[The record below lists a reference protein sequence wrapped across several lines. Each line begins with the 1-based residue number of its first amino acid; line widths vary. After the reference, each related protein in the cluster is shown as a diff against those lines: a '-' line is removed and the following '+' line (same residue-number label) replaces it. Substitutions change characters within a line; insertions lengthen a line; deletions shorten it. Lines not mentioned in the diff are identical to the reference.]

1 MPQEQA
7 QDVPPAS
14 SDGAPAPATATDD
27 EVQQLQSQPEP
38 QDVPP
43 ASSDGALQQL
53 QSQPEPQPQPP
64 TQRSGPNVIV
74 LSSAGKPIFS
84 RWGDEEKLTA
94 ACGLI
99 QAIRASI
106 LDDPSLGGDIQS
118 LQAGGTRMVFHTVG
132 HLTLLAIAEGGTGSG
147 ECETEAYLR
156 MQLEYVYGQIIFT
169 LTDTIQNVFTQ
180 RHNYDLR
187 SMLGATETVMR
198 GVLDQASPLG
208 NGGAFLCAGVESV
221 WPISHEIRDHA
232 SQVLSSVCGKHSD
245 TCLFAILL
253 AKNEMISVVMPRY
266 KPHQLHPS
274 DLHLILNFCNHQPGL
289 LTNELWFPICLPR
302 FNSSGFVYA
311 YTTCLDSG
319 TGLACC
325 LISQENSTEQ
335 FERFRK
341 AGASIRQKLGLRAPK
356 SSVLFIKDASRSNGD
371 VLVGDGSNRGGDTAE
386 SEMEKTNFDD
396 IAWQRN
402 EGGGNDDISGEDEEI
417 VDDEKGSE
425 KVLDELAGVLGKDL
439 TVSETSN
446 ASVTQSSN
454 GDRDV
459 RPFDEGYGGKSSGH
473 QGESS
478 LVKILNEV
486 KRNRVRDTM
495 IDEYLQLASAMHFL
509 FRIDVAVYDTGGML
523 TQCLSPPLQFP
534 FVDEKSKRRV
544 YCMYQRLALRLRL
557 GSASVESTMDA
568 FAMIADDHDDSENT
582 HASMGIGK
590 DCQAQCLLE
599 SPPNVHGCTYV
610 LDGSELFIA
619 INGRDFELYATLP
632 GKIPPRSGTAYC
644 ARLVR
649 RLMNDEGRLFLA
661 YPHTWHR

>member
-1 MPQEQA
+1 MA
-7 QDVPPAS
+7 Q
-14 SDGAPAPATATDD
+14 
-27 EVQQLQSQPEP
+27 
-38 QDVPP
+38 
-43 ASSDGALQQL
+43 
-53 QSQPEPQPQPP
+53 EPQPPQPP
-64 TQRSGPNVIV
+64 APTDARSGPNVVV

-99 QAIRASI
+99 QAIRAGI

-118 LQAGGTRMVFHTVG
+118 LQAGGTKMVFLTVG

-156 MQLEYVYGQIIFT
+156 LQLEYLYGQIIFT
-169 LTDTIQNVFTQ
+169 LTDTIQNVFTR

-187 SMLGATETVMR
+187 SMLGATEAVMR
-198 GVLDQASPLG
+198 GILDQASPLG
-208 NGGAFLCAGVESV
+208 NGGSFLCAGVESV
-221 WPISHEIRDHA
+221 WPIPHEIRDHA

-253 AKNEMISVVMPRY
+253 VGNEMISVVMPRY

-289 LTNELWFPICLPR
+289 LTNELWFPVCLPR
-302 FNSSGFVYA
+302 FSSSGFVYA

-341 AGASIRQKLGLRAPK
+341 AGASIRHKLGLRAPK
-356 SSVLFIKDASRSNGD
+356 SSVLLIKEASGSPNGNGD
-371 VLVGDGSNRGGDTAE
+371 SSNRVGSAAAEE
-386 SEMEKTNFDD
+386 SEIEKTNFDD

-402 EGGGNDDISGEDEEI
+402 ESSSDGGGSNEGELM
-417 VDDEKGSE
+417 DDEKSSE
-425 KVLDELAGVLGKDL
+425 KVVDELAGVFGKDL

-446 ASVTQSSN
+446 ASVTQSLN
-454 GDRDV
+454 GTENAGSFIEEHGE
-459 RPFDEGYGGKSSGH
+459 PSTH

-486 KRNRVRDTM
+486 KRNRVRDAM
-495 IDEYLQLASAMHFL
+495 IDDYLQLGSAMHFL

-568 FAMIADDHDDSENT
+568 FAMIADDHDNPENR
-582 HASMGIGK
+582 HATMGIGK

-599 SPPNVHGCTYV
+599 SPPNVHGCSYI

-632 GKIPPRSGTAYC
+632 GKIPPRTGTAYC

>member
-14 SDGAPAPATATDD
+14 SDSRATRTCSIDT
-27 EVQQLQSQPEP
+27 
-38 QDVPP
+38 
-43 ASSDGALQQL
+43 SSDGAPAIATDKVQ
-53 QSQPEPQPQPP
+53 QSQTQPDPQPQPP
-64 TQRSGPNVIV
+64 AQQRSGPNVIV

-84 RWGDEEKLTA
+84 RWGDEEKLSA

-99 QAIRASI
+99 QAVRAAI

-118 LQAGGTRMVFHTVG
+118 LQAGGTKMVFLTVG

-169 LTDTIQNVFTQ
+169 LTDTVQNVFTR

-221 WPISHEIRDHA
+221 WPIPHEIRDNA
-232 SQVLSSVCGKHSD
+232 SHVISSVCGKHSE

-253 AKNEMISVVMPRY
+253 AGNEMISVVMPRY
-266 KPHQLHPS
+266 QPHQLHPS

-289 LTNELWFPICLPR
+289 LTNELWFPVCLPR

-335 FERFRK
+335 FEHFRK

-356 SSVLFIKDASRSNGD
+356 SSVLFIKEASRTKGD
-371 VLVGDGSNRGGDTAE
+371 IGDSSSCDGNTAK

-402 EGGGNDDISGEDEEI
+402 ESSTYDDNSNEDEEI

-425 KVLDELAGVLGKDL
+425 KVVDELAAVFGKDL

-446 ASVTQSSN
+446 ASVTQSNN
-454 GDRDV
+454 GNRDAGHGE
-459 RPFDEGYGGKSSGH
+459 PSGH

-486 KRNRVRDTM
+486 KRNRVRDAM

-568 FAMIADDHDDSENT
+568 FAMIADDHDNSEN
-582 HASMGIGK
+582 HHSSMGIGK

-599 SPPNVHGCTYV
+599 SPPNVHGCSYI

>member
-7 QDVPPAS
+7 RDVPTS
-14 SDGAPAPATATDD
+14 TDD
-27 EVQQLQSQPEP
+27 QHSETQ
-38 QDVPP
+38 
-43 ASSDGALQQL
+43 
-53 QSQPEPQPQPP
+53 PQPQPP
-64 TQRSGPNVIV
+64 TQQSGPNVIV

-99 QAIRASI
+99 QAIRAAVT
-106 LDDPSLGGDIQS
+106 DDPSLGGDIQS
-118 LQAGGTRMVFHTVG
+118 IQAGGTKMVFLTVG

-156 MQLEYVYGQIIFT
+156 MQLEYLYGQIIFT
-169 LTDTIQNVFTQ
+169 LTDTIQSVFSR

-198 GVLDQASPLG
+198 GILDQACPLG
-208 NGGAFLCAGVESV
+208 NGGSFLCAGVESA
-221 WPISHEIRDHA
+221 WPIPHEIRENA
-232 SQVLSSVCGKHSD
+232 SQVLSVVCGKHSD

-253 AKNEMISVVMPRY
+253 VGNEMISVIMPRY

-274 DLHLILNFCNHQPGL
+274 DLHLVLNFCNHQPGL
-289 LTNELWFPICLPR
+289 LTNELWFPVCLPR

-356 SSVLFIKDASRSNGD
+356 SSVLLIKEGSKSNGD
-371 VLVGDGSNRGGDTAE
+371 AADSNQIGNTTD
-386 SEMEKTNFDD
+386 SEIEKTNFDD

-402 EGGGNDDISGEDEEI
+402 GNRSVGDSSDKDEEI
-417 VDDEKGSE
+417 SDNEKGSE
-425 KVLDELAGVLGKDL
+425 KVVDELAGVFGKDL
-439 TVSETSN
+439 TLSEASN
-446 ASVTQSSN
+446 ASVTQSLN
-454 GDRDV
+454 GIHDAGSCN
-459 RPFDEGYGGKSSGH
+459 EEHSESSAH

-478 LVKILNEV
+478 LIKVLNEV
-486 KRNRVRDTM
+486 KRNRVRDAM
-495 IDEYLQLASAMHFL
+495 IDDYLQLTSAMHFL

-568 FAMIADDHDDSENT
+568 FAMIADDHDNPDNR
-582 HASMGIGK
+582 HAAMGIGK

-599 SPPNVHGCTYV
+599 SPPNVHGCSYI

-632 GKIPPRSGTAYC
+632 GKIPPRNGTAYC

-661 YPHTWHR
+661 YPHTWHH

>member
-7 QDVPPAS
+7 RDVPTS
-14 SDGAPAPATATDD
+14 TDD
-27 EVQQLQSQPEP
+27 QQSETQ
-38 QDVPP
+38 
-43 ASSDGALQQL
+43 
-53 QSQPEPQPQPP
+53 PQPQPP
-64 TQRSGPNVIV
+64 TQQSGPNVIV

-99 QAIRASI
+99 QAIRAAVT
-106 LDDPSLGGDIQS
+106 DDPSLGGDIQS
-118 LQAGGTRMVFHTVG
+118 IQAGGTKMVFLTVG

-156 MQLEYVYGQIIFT
+156 MQLEYLYGQIIFT
-169 LTDTIQNVFTQ
+169 LTDTIQSVFSR

-198 GVLDQASPLG
+198 GILDQACPLG
-208 NGGAFLCAGVESV
+208 NGGSFLCAGVESA
-221 WPISHEIRDHA
+221 WPIPHEIRENA
-232 SQVLSSVCGKHSD
+232 SQVLSVVCGKHSD

-253 AKNEMISVVMPRY
+253 VGNEMISVIMPRY

-274 DLHLILNFCNHQPGL
+274 DLHLVLNFCNHQPGL
-289 LTNELWFPICLPR
+289 LTNELWFPVCLPR

-356 SSVLFIKDASRSNGD
+356 SSVLLIKEGSKSNGD
-371 VLVGDGSNRGGDTAE
+371 AADSNQIGNTTD
-386 SEMEKTNFDD
+386 SEIEKTNFDD

-402 EGGGNDDISGEDEEI
+402 GNRSVGDSSDKDEEI
-417 VDDEKGSE
+417 SDNEKGSE
-425 KVLDELAGVLGKDL
+425 KVVDELAGVFGKDL
-439 TVSETSN
+439 TLSEASN
-446 ASVTQSSN
+446 ASVTQSLN
-454 GDRDV
+454 GIHDAGSCN
-459 RPFDEGYGGKSSGH
+459 EEHSESSAH

-478 LVKILNEV
+478 LIKVLNEV
-486 KRNRVRDTM
+486 KRNRVRDAM
-495 IDEYLQLASAMHFL
+495 IDDYLQLTSAMHFL

-568 FAMIADDHDDSENT
+568 FAMIADDHDNPDNR
-582 HASMGIGK
+582 HAAMGIGK

-599 SPPNVHGCTYV
+599 SPPNVHGCSYI

-632 GKIPPRSGTAYC
+632 GKIPPRNGTAYC

-661 YPHTWHR
+661 YPHTWHH

>member
-7 QDVPPAS
+7 QDVSPAS
-14 SDGAPAPATATDD
+14 FGGRASDSIDI
-27 EVQQLQSQPEP
+27 
-38 QDVPP
+38 
-43 ASSDGALQQL
+43 
-53 QSQPEPQPQPP
+53 QPEPQPQPP

-84 RWGDEEKLTA
+84 RWGDEEKLAA

-118 LQAGGTRMVFHTVG
+118 LQAGGTKMVFHTVG

-198 GVLDQASPLG
+198 GILDQASPLG

-221 WPISHEIRDHA
+221 WPIPHEIRDHA

-274 DLHLILNFCNHQPGL
+274 DLHLILNFCSHQPGL
-289 LTNELWFPICLPR
+289 LTNELWFPVCLPR

-325 LISQENSTEQ
+325 LISQENSTDQ

-356 SSVLFIKDASRSNGD
+356 SSILFIKDASRSNGD
-371 VLVGDGSNRGGDTAE
+371 VLDRVGDGSNRGGDTAE

-402 EGGGNDDISGEDEEI
+402 ESGGNGDISGEDKEI

-425 KVLDELAGVLGKDL
+425 QVEQVVDELAGVLGKDL

-446 ASVTQSSN
+446 ASVTLSSN
-454 GDRDV
+454 GGRDA
-459 RPFDEGYGGKSSGH
+459 RPCDEGYGGKSSGH

-568 FAMIADDHDDSENT
+568 FAMIADDHDDSENA

-599 SPPNVHGCTYV
+599 SPPNVHGCSYI

-619 INGRDFELYATLP
+619 INGKDFELYATLP